1 MANFLLISEKL
12 NQLKNFMKRTKKE
25 SKSVKEEKTQQED
38 QINDTINENAEILNE
53 ENTNNADCCKEQID
67 ALNDKYI
74 RLLAEFEN
82 FKKRTIKEKEELI
95 KYGSSKILSSLLPIF
110 DDIERAVNTNG
121 NLEDKELIIEG
132 IELIYKKFQSILKQ
146 SGIEEIESVGK
157 DFDTD
162 YHEAL
167 SIVEVGKEQQG
178 KVIQEV
184 EKGFVLNGKVI
195 RFSKVIVGK

>member
-1 MANFLLISEKL
+1 MANFLLNSEKL

-25 SKSVKEEKTQQED
+25 SKSVKEEKTQQKD
-38 QINDTINENAEILNE
+38 QINDNVNENAEILNE
-53 ENTNNADCCKEQID
+53 ETSTKEDCCKEKIE

-82 FKKRTIKEKEELI
+82 FKKRTIKEKEDLL
-95 KYGSSKILSSLLPIF
+95 KYGSSKVFSSILPIF
-110 DDIERAVNTNG
+110 DDIERAVKTNG

-157 DFDTD
+157 EFDTD

-167 SIVEVGKEQQG
+167 SIIEVGEEQQG